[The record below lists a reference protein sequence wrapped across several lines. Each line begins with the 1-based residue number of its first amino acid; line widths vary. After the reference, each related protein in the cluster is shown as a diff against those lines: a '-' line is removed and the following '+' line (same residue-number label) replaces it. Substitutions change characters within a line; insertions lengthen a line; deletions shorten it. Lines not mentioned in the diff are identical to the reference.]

1 LSEPQAQA
9 LFLGLQPILD
19 RKQDLVA
26 YELLFRSGQA
36 NSANVDDDML
46 ATATVINHTFT
57 ELGAEAV
64 LGRHVGFLNLNAALL
79 FSDVI
84 ELLPQDKVVLEILE
98 TVQVTPR
105 LVERCKELKE
115 RGFRLAL
122 DDFSDRYDEYASL
135 LDIVEIVKVDLQ
147 LLDRQQLAQT
157 TARLRKWPVKLLAE
171 KVDSREQM
179 QFCMD
184 LGYDLFQ
191 GYYFAKPTV
200 ITGKRLSPGQA
211 TLLRLMGLVLSDADT
226 PEIEA
231 VFKHS
236 PDLAINLLKLVNSA
250 AMGAHTQIR
259 SVAQAIAVLGRGQL
273 QRWLQ
278 LLLYAQ
284 SSEASSRF
292 PSPLLVLA
300 ASRGKLMELL
310 VQESHPNDRELID
323 RAFMTGILSLVHV
336 LLGVPMTEVLERVPV
351 SDQVRAALLSREN
364 FLGTLLSLVE
374 ALEETRVE
382 GISKALAQAPALDAD
397 RVRALQIQSLH
408 WANSMGDAAR

>member
-1 LSEPQAQA
+1 LSEIATQS

-19 RKQDLVA
+19 RKQDLFA
-26 YELLFRSGQA
+26 YELLFRSSQT
-36 NSANVDDDML
+36 NSASVSDDML

-64 LGRHVGFLNLNAALL
+64 LGRHCGFLNLNAKLL
-79 FSDVI
+79 YSDVI
-84 ELLPQDKVVLEILE
+84 ELLPPGKVVLEILE
-98 TVQVTPR
+98 TVEVTPQ
-105 LVERCKELKE
+105 LVDRCRELKG

-122 DDFSDRYDEYASL
+122 DDFSDRYEEYAPL
-135 LDIVEIVKVDLQ
+135 LDIVEIVKVDLH
-147 LLDRQQLAQT
+147 LLDHVQLART
-157 TARLRKWPVKLLAE
+157 TTRLRQWPLTLLAE

-179 QFCMD
+179 KFCMD

-211 TLLRLMGLVLSDADT
+211 ALLRLMGLVLSDAST
-226 PEIEA
+226 TEVEA

-236 PDLAINLLKLVNSA
+236 PDLAINLLRLVNSV
-250 AMGAHTQIR
+250 AMGAQTQIR
-259 SVAQAIAVLGRGQL
+259 SVTQAIAILGREQL

-284 SSEASSRF
+284 SSGPRAQF

-300 ASRGKLMELL
+300 ASRGRLMELL
-310 VQESHPNDRELID
+310 VEELHPGNRELID

-336 LLGVPMTEVLERVPV
+336 LLSIPITEVLERLPV
-351 SDQVRAALLSREN
+351 SAEVRTALLAREN
-364 FLGTLLSLVE
+364 VLGSLLLLVE
-374 ALEETRVE
+374 ALEETE
-382 GISKALAQAPALDAD
+382 PDDINKALAHVPALDAEK
-397 RVRALQIQSLH
+397 VRSLQIHAVH
-408 WANSMGDAAR
+408 WANSMGEAAN

>member
-231 VFKHS
+231 MFKHS

-250 AMGAHTQIR
+250 AMGAQSQIR
-259 SVAQAIAVLGRGQL
+259 SVTQAIAVLGRGQL